1 VIQLRVFPRSVVS
14 CPIVGF
20 RGVRSQVEMTRKFNN
35 CKGMQAWT
43 DSARL
48 AFGLSIPA
56 WNGAFIE
63 SKEPLRPPGLLSGR
77 LSGLAICRIA
87 VSNPCCDALSLN
99 YNLRLVTKKVCEIC
113 GWLKLVF
120 NTTFLRGLKC

>member
-1 VIQLRVFPRSVVS
+1 M
-14 CPIVGF
+14 GF

-35 CKGMQAWT
+35 CKGMQIWT

-48 AFGLSIPA
+48 AVGLSVPL

-63 SKEPLRPPGLLSGR
+63 SKKSPRLPGPLSDR

-87 VSNPCCDALSLN
+87 ESYAGCDDLN
-99 YNLRLVTKKVCEIC
+99 LYCDLRLVTKRICEIR
-113 GWLKLVF
+113 GWLKLAF
-120 NTTFLRGLKC
+120 NAIFLRG